1 MGESYRVHNYTI
13 YLKTFRHLDKLGIQC
28 TYVGNRVSII
38 NAKLYKMLNTPQ
50 LISPNCT
57 KLIEDSNAEEQE
69 RKPAIACDFLL
80 LFTVHAVHCFA
91 D

>member
-1 MGESYRVHNYTI
+1 MELKNMFKIVIFLYTWI
-13 YLKTFRHLDKLGIQC
+13 VADTFREIVQF
-28 TYVGNRVSII
+28 
-38 NAKLYKMLNTPQ
+38 YKMLNTPK

>member
-1 MGESYRVHNYTI
+1 
-13 YLKTFRHLDKLGIQC
+13 
-28 TYVGNRVSII
+28 
-38 NAKLYKMLNTPQ
+38 MLNTPQ
-50 LISPNCT
+50 LIPPNCT